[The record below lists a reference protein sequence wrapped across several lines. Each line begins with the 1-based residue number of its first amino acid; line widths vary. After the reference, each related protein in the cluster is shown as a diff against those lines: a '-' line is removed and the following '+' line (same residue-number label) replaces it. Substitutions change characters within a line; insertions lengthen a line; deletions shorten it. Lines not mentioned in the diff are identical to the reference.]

1 MFPLNPNALHDL
13 RHPEK
18 YKVNF
23 AHTEHYKNSAVPYC
37 QRLLNEDD
45 IQQKE
50 KETTRREQQQARA
63 RGQDRAKEQEEQQ
76 GTRARRREGH

>member
-1 MFPLNPNALHDL
+1 MFPLNPDALHDL

-37 QRLLNEDD
+37 QRLLNEDN
-45 IQQKE
+45 IHQKE
-50 KETTRREQQQARA
+50 KEMARREQQQARA
-63 RGQDRAKEQEEQQ
+63 RARGQEEEQ